1 MQNMNPYP
9 NVLFAESEVILCRL
23 HLIIFG
29 IINRNTNCQSIIF
42 IRIFTVKFTDMIQA
56 KNRKEI
62 TLDAQT
68 LSILQIQAEKQGR
81 KLKNYMEQVLKEQ
94 ANSFELT
101 DEYKAMMDVMLDK
114 HEKGE
119 LQYTSWGEAKK
130 ELFKK

>member
-1 MQNMNPYP
+1 
-9 NVLFAESEVILCRL
+9 
-23 HLIIFG
+23 
-29 IINRNTNCQSIIF
+29 
-42 IRIFTVKFTDMIQA
+42 MIQT

-119 LQYTSWGEAKK
+119 LQYTPWEEAKK

>member
-1 MQNMNPYP
+1 M
-9 NVLFAESEVILCRL
+9 
-23 HLIIFG
+23 
-29 IINRNTNCQSIIF
+29 
-42 IRIFTVKFTDMIQA
+42 IRA

-119 LQYTSWGEAKK
+119 LKYTSWEEAKE